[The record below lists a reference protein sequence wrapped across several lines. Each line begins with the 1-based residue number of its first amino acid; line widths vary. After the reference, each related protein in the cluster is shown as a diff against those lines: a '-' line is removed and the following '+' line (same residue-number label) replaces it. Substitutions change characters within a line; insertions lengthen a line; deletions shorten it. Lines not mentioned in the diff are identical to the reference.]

1 MTTNIFLV
9 LVSLGLCGF
18 SGYNLQL
25 GLRALIA
32 HQNLRNAI
40 QSVRAQRWDLLV
52 AFVRE
57 RSLKLRFFNQRYII
71 LIGLEARE
79 KLQSP
84 DVATWRQMVA
94 DDQILRLHYPQ
105 IAGRDSKEIEAYL
118 VTQYLNDV
126 TLIPVAKAQWLWG
139 SGTLIFI
146 GGLFLL
152 IFALAALNK

>member
-1 MTTNIFLV
+1 
-9 LVSLGLCGF
+9 
-18 SGYNLQL
+18 
-25 GLRALIA
+25 
-32 HQNLRNAI
+32 
-40 QSVRAQRWDLLV
+40 
-52 AFVRE
+52 
-57 RSLKLRFFNQRYII
+57 
-71 LIGLEARE
+71 
-79 KLQSP
+79 
-84 DVATWRQMVA
+84 MVA